1 MRTSSRIDNVNVRP
15 NVNND
20 INVNVNVRPNFAVWT
35 MKRSSTFANE
45 DSSTSIYR
53 CDVHTYVTINI
64 SIRYDSEWV
73 TFCCSYVFCHK
84 MVNNGQILVF
94 EVSIEPY

>member
-45 DSSTSIYR
+45 DSSSSR
-53 CDVHTYVTINI
+53 CGSRRDYQAGID
-64 SIRYDSEWV
+64 YDG
-73 TFCCSYVFCHK
+73 
-84 MVNNGQILVF
+84 VNMRLAGVYLATVMSVERQSKEGIARL
-94 EVSIEPY
+94 